1 MKKMIALLIA
11 VMMLV
16 SFGTLAIADET
27 QEIEE
32 VTEVIEVPE
41 VAEVAETEENAEE
54 DPMAVIE
61 LPEDQDVDF
70 TGTISVSI
78 RFEGEE
84 LYYGDTVTLH
94 ASVKDANLDYSI
106 RWEARNNEGSW
117 NKVGTGADY
126 SFAVTEENADL
137 AYRAVLVVC

>member
-1 MKKMIALLIA
+1 MKKMIALLLA
-11 VMMLV
+11 VMMIV

-27 QEIEE
+27 EE
-32 VTEVIEVPE
+32 TV
-41 VAEVAETEENAEE
+41 EEESMTA
-54 DPMAVIE
+54 IE
-61 LPEDQDVDF
+61 LPEDKDVDF

-106 RWEARNNEGSW
+106 RWEAKENGSW
-117 NKVGTGADY
+117 NKVGSGADY
-126 SFAVTEENADL
+126 SFAVTEQNAGL
-137 AYRAVLVVC
+137 SYRAVLVVC